1 MELKTVID
9 SNLMRLEDRIY
20 FSLPFILRSLGTL
33 VVVLL
38 IIAYALFQARHLIS
52 GPIIKLVESIPS
64 TISTS
69 TVLVHGTAENII
81 SLSLNGRAIFT
92 TDSGEFKETVT
103 LPVGYSILTIEAIDR
118 YGAHSRLLR
127 NVVRTE

>member
-1 MELKTVID
+1 M
-9 SNLMRLEDRIY
+9 
-20 FSLPFILRSLGTL
+20 

-52 GPIIKLVESIPS
+52 GPIITLIEPIPS

-69 TVLVHGTAENII
+69 TVVVHGTAENIV
-81 SLSLNGRAIFT
+81 SLSLNGKAMFT
-92 TDSGEFKETVT
+92 TDSGEFKKTVT